1 MADKTFG
8 DNLSK
13 SRKKAGLSQ
22 EELAEKMGLAG
33 CGGITAAVRGPVG
46 QCGGADLW
54 GSGPE
59 AQTGAPGL
67 ISVLFLWL
75 PGGDVYYGRLCPH
88 GESNQHRDIP
98 YKHYNRSTG
107 DDAGPGGGVFLYRPV
122 SLVSQEK
129 AQGELT
135 GYLSLPRLDKG
146 RENCYDNG
154 NFIAH

>member
-1 MADKTFG
+1 M
-8 DNLSK
+8 
-13 SRKKAGLSQ
+13 
-22 EELAEKMGLAG
+22 
-33 CGGITAAVRGPVG
+33 RGSVG
-46 QCGGADLW
+46 QCGGADLR

-98 YKHYNRSTG
+98 YKYYNRSTG

-122 SLVSQEK
+122 PSAAQEK

-135 GYLSLPRLDKG
+135 G
-146 RENCYDNG
+146 
-154 NFIAH
+154 